1 MLTTQLTE
9 ELALAYLDKSPVKG
23 TNLMLL
29 LNLSPYVA
37 DVSAVTSAD
46 LLPMD
51 VMCQKRE
58 LEKGGYRL
66 VTSSCLQLNHVC
78 GD

>member
-9 ELALAYLDKSPVKG
+9 ELALAYLDKSPAEG

-37 DVSAVTSAD
+37 DVSPVTSAD
-46 LLPMD
+46 
-51 VMCQKRE
+51 
-58 LEKGGYRL
+58 
-66 VTSSCLQLNHVC
+66 SS
-78 GD
+78 